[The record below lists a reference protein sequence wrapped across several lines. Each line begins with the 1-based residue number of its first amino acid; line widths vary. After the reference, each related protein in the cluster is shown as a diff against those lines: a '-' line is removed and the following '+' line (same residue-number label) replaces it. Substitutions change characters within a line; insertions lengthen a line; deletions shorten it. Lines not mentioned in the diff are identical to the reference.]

1 MNNFKNNFSELRLLA
16 NQNITISSVDGSFE
30 FDILPMTLRDS
41 IFNED
46 LGILL
51 GLLEKEV
58 SSLKEMLGGVEVKSY
73 YDFIRTVCVLEAR
86 GKNTHGLGKA
96 LIRGIRVL
104 IPSWEEVPER
114 QTFLI
119 KGVEVKNNLFDEII
133 EVIYK
138 ILGKEKIIIKDTD
151 DEFTK
156 REKEIKLRAQKIRN
170 NKKNKNS
177 KDKDDSFENVIAA
190 IIYEFPQY
198 KIEDVFNLN
207 IFTFN
212 YLVKYIGKIAN
223 YEVSKIAAGNGLTKK
238 HKYFIEK

>member
-1 MNNFKNNFSELRLLA
+1 M
-16 NQNITISSVDGSFE
+16 
-30 FDILPMTLRDS
+30 
-41 IFNED
+41 
-46 LGILL
+46 
-51 GLLEKEV
+51 
-58 SSLKEMLGGVEVKSY
+58 
-73 YDFIRTVCVLEAR
+73 
-86 GKNTHGLGKA
+86 
-96 LIRGIRVL
+96 
-104 IPSWEEVPER
+104 
-114 QTFLI
+114 
-119 KGVEVKNNLFDEII
+119 EVKNNLFDEII